1 MHHKAR
7 GFNRRA
13 PAGRG
18 DQAFARWVHFRRSNA
33 PAAVRSN
40 GVRACGDEENMELD
54 GKVCLIT
61 GGSSGIGA
69 ATAREFAL
77 RGADI
82 AICGLPEDD
91 LLAQGV
97 KQEIE
102 ALGRKV
108 LTLTADV
115 SDPRETVRCVR
126 QTVVALGCLDVLVH
140 CAGGP
145 ANGGLLDVD
154 PCTWYRAFDIHVHA
168 AFHLA
173 RAAVP
178 SMVERGGGAILL
190 ISSAAGSR
198 GCAGA
203 IAYGVAKGAI
213 PQFTRA
219 LARELADFNIR
230 VNCVSPGIIR
240 TRFQDYLTSEQVED
254 NTRNRIPL
262 HREGRPEDVA
272 AALAALVEND
282 FITGAEI
289 PVDGGM
295 TMRMV

>member
-1 MHHKAR
+1 MKL
-7 GFNRRA
+7 
-13 PAGRG
+13 
-18 DQAFARWVHFRRSNA
+18 
-33 PAAVRSN
+33 
-40 GVRACGDEENMELD
+40 E

-69 ATAREFAL
+69 ATAREFAS

-82 AICGLPEDD
+82 AICGLPADD

-97 KQEIE
+97 KQDVE
-102 ALGRKV
+102 ALNRRALTIMADIAKPSEAVLCVQRTLATFGR
-108 LTLTADV
+108 
-115 SDPRETVRCVR
+115 
-126 QTVVALGCLDVLVH
+126 LDVLVH

-145 ANGGLLDVD
+145 APGGLLEVD
-154 PCTWYRAFDIHVHA
+154 PCIWYKAFDIHIHA
-168 AFHLA
+168 IYHLA

-178 SMVERGGGAILL
+178 CMIEGGGGAILL
-190 ISSAAGSR
+190 ISSAAGAR

-219 LARELADFNIR
+219 LARELADSNIR

-240 TRFQDYLTSEQVED
+240 TRFQDYLTSEQVEN

-262 HREGRPEDVA
+262 HREGRPEEVA
-272 AALAALVEND
+272 AALAALAEND
-282 FITGAEI
+282 FITGADI

-295 TMRMV
+295 AMRMV

>member
-1 MHHKAR
+1 MKL
-7 GFNRRA
+7 
-13 PAGRG
+13 
-18 DQAFARWVHFRRSNA
+18 
-33 PAAVRSN
+33 
-40 GVRACGDEENMELD
+40 E

-69 ATAREFAL
+69 ATAREFAY

-82 AICGLPEDD
+82 AVCGLPADE
-91 LLAQGV
+91 LLSQAV
-97 KQEIE
+97 KRDVE
-102 ALGRKV
+102 ALNRRAV
-108 LTLTADV
+108 TIAADLTKPVEA
-115 SDPRETVRCVR
+115 VRCVQ
-126 QTVVALGCLDVLVH
+126 QTLASLGRLDVLVH

-145 ANGGLLDVD
+145 APGGLLDVD
-154 PCTWYRAFDIHVHA
+154 AGTWYGAFDIHVHA
-168 AFHLA
+168 VYHLA

-178 SMVERGGGAILL
+178 CMAANGGGVILL

-213 PQFTRA
+213 PQFTRT
-219 LARELADFNIR
+219 LARELADCNIR

-240 TRFQDYLTSEQVED
+240 TRFQDYLTDEQVE
-254 NTRNRIPL
+254 NNIRNRIPL
-262 HREGRPEDVA
+262 HREGRPEEVA
-272 AALAALVEND
+272 AALAALAEND

>member
-1 MHHKAR
+1 
-7 GFNRRA
+7 
-13 PAGRG
+13 
-18 DQAFARWVHFRRSNA
+18 
-33 PAAVRSN
+33 
-40 GVRACGDEENMELD
+40 MELE

-69 ATAREFAL
+69 ATAREFAF

-82 AICGLPEDD
+82 AICGLPADD
-91 LLAQGV
+91 PLAQDV
-97 KQEIE
+97 KQDIQAVNRKALTITADVARPEEAIRCVHDTVS
-102 ALGRKV
+102 ALGR
-108 LTLTADV
+108 
-115 SDPRETVRCVR
+115 
-126 QTVVALGCLDVLVH
+126 LDVLVH

-145 ANGGLLDVD
+145 AHGGLLNVD

-178 SMVERGGGAILL
+178 CMVEHGGGAILL

-219 LARELADFNIR
+219 LARELADLNIR

-240 TRFQDYLTSEQVED
+240 TRFQNYLTSEQVEN

-262 HREGRPEDVA
+262 HREGRPEEVA
-272 AALAALVEND
+272 LALAALVENE

>member
-1 MHHKAR
+1 M
-7 GFNRRA
+7 
-13 PAGRG
+13 
-18 DQAFARWVHFRRSNA
+18 DLQ
-33 PAAVRSN
+33 
-40 GVRACGDEENMELD
+40 

-69 ATAREFAL
+69 ATAREFAH

-82 AICGLPEDD
+82 SICGLAADD
-91 LLAQGV
+91 ALAQQV
-97 KQEIE
+97 KRDVE
-102 ALGRKV
+102 AFGRRA

-115 SDPRETVRCVR
+115 SDPAQAADCVR
-126 QTVVALGCLDVLVH
+126 QTVGSFGRLDVLVH
-140 CAGGP
+140 CAGGAAP
-145 ANGGLLDVD
+145 GSLLEVTDSA
-154 PCTWYRAFDIHVHA
+154 WYGAFDIHVHA
-168 AFHLA
+168 VYHLC

-178 SMVERGGGAILL
+178 HMAGNGGGVILL
-190 ISSAAGSR
+190 IASAAGSR

-219 LARELADFNIR
+219 LARELADCNIR

-240 TRFQDYLTSEQVED
+240 TRFQDYLTAEQVEN

-262 HREGRPEDVA
+262 HREGRPEEVA
-272 AALAALVEND
+272 SVLALLAENE

>member
-1 MHHKAR
+1 MK
-7 GFNRRA
+7 
-13 PAGRG
+13 
-18 DQAFARWVHFRRSNA
+18 
-33 PAAVRSN
+33 
-40 GVRACGDEENMELD
+40 LD

-69 ATAREFAL
+69 ATAREFAS

-82 AICGLPEDD
+82 AVCGLPADEQ
-91 LLAQGV
+91 LSQTV
-97 KQEIE
+97 KRDVE
-102 ALGRKV
+102 ALSRRAITMAAD
-108 LTLTADV
+108 LT
-115 SDPRETVRCVR
+115 DPVEAVRCVQ
-126 QTVVALGCLDVLVH
+126 QTVARLGRLDVLVH

-145 ANGGLLDVD
+145 AQGGLLEVD
-154 PCTWYRAFDIHVHA
+154 DRTWYSAFDIHVHSVY
-168 AFHLA
+168 HLA

-178 SMVERGGGAILL
+178 YMAGNGGGAILL
-190 ISSAAGSR
+190 ISSAAGVR

-219 LARELADFNIR
+219 LARELADCNIR

-240 TRFQDYLTSEQVED
+240 TRFQEYLTDEQVE
-254 NTRNRIPL
+254 NNIRNRIPL
-262 HREGRPEDVA
+262 HREGRPEEVA
-272 AALAALVEND
+272 AALAALAEND

>member
-1 MHHKAR
+1 MKL
-7 GFNRRA
+7 
-13 PAGRG
+13 
-18 DQAFARWVHFRRSNA
+18 
-33 PAAVRSN
+33 
-40 GVRACGDEENMELD
+40 E

-69 ATAREFAL
+69 ATAREFAF
-77 RGADI
+77 RGGDI
-82 AICGLPEDD
+82 AICGLPADEP
-91 LLAQGV
+91 LAANL
-97 KQEIE
+97 KRELE
-102 ALGRKV
+102 AVGRRV

-115 SDPRETVRCVR
+115 ANPAEAARCV
-126 QTVVALGCLDVLVH
+126 QSTVESFGQLDVLVH

-145 ANGGLLDVD
+145 AQGSLLEGD
-154 PCTWYRAFDIHVHA
+154 PCVWYRAFDIHVHA
-168 AFHLA
+168 AYHLA

-178 SMVERGGGAILL
+178 HMIQRGEGTILL

-219 LARELADFNIR
+219 MARELADFNIR

-240 TRFQDYLTSEQVED
+240 TRFQDCLTPEQVEN

-262 HREGRPEDVA
+262 HREGRPDEVA
-272 AALAALVEND
+272 SALAALVENE
-282 FITGAEI
+282 FITGADI

-295 TMRMV
+295 AMRMV

>member
-1 MHHKAR
+1 
-7 GFNRRA
+7 
-13 PAGRG
+13 
-18 DQAFARWVHFRRSNA
+18 
-33 PAAVRSN
+33 
-40 GVRACGDEENMELD
+40 MELE

-69 ATAREFAL
+69 ATAREFAF

-82 AICGLPEDD
+82 AICCRAADD
-91 LLAQGV
+91 SLAQGV
-97 KQEIE
+97 KHDVEALKRRAVTIAADLSEPNEAIRCVQQTVE
-102 ALGRKV
+102 ALGH
-108 LTLTADV
+108 
-115 SDPRETVRCVR
+115 
-126 QTVVALGCLDVLVH
+126 LDVLVH
-140 CAGGP
+140 SAGGP
-145 ANGGLLDVD
+145 ANGRLLEVD
-154 PCTWYRAFDIHVHA
+154 PCTWYRAFDIHLHA

-178 SMVERGGGAILL
+178 YMTERGGGAILL

-203 IAYGVAKGAI
+203 IAYGVVKGAI
-213 PQFTRA
+213 PPFTRA
-219 LARELADFNIR
+219 LARELADLNIR

-240 TRFQDYLTSEQVED
+240 TPFQDHLSTEQVEN

-262 HREGRPEDVA
+262 HREGRPEEVA
-272 AALAALVEND
+272 AALLSLVEND

>member
-1 MHHKAR
+1 MK
-7 GFNRRA
+7 
-13 PAGRG
+13 
-18 DQAFARWVHFRRSNA
+18 
-33 PAAVRSN
+33 
-40 GVRACGDEENMELD
+40 LD

-69 ATAREFAL
+69 ATAREFAF
-77 RGADI
+77 RGADV
-82 AICGLPEDD
+82 AVCGLPADD
-91 LLAQGV
+91 LLAQSV
-97 KQEIE
+97 KRDVE
-102 ALGRKV
+102 ALNRRA
-108 LTLTADV
+108 LTITADV
-115 SDPRETVRCVR
+115 ADPVAAAACVERTVEAFGHV
-126 QTVVALGCLDVLVH
+126 DVLVH
-140 CAGGP
+140 CAGGS
-145 ANGGLLDVD
+145 AQGGLLDVD
-154 PCTWYRAFDIHVHA
+154 PCIWYKAFDIHVHA
-168 AFHLA
+168 IFHLA

-178 SMVERGGGAILL
+178 YMVDGGWGAILL

-219 LARELADFNIR
+219 LARELADSNIR

-240 TRFQDYLTSEQVED
+240 TRFQDYLTAEQIHN
-254 NTRNRIPL
+254 NTENRIPL

-272 AALAALVEND
+272 AALAALAEND

>member
-1 MHHKAR
+1 MKL
-7 GFNRRA
+7 
-13 PAGRG
+13 
-18 DQAFARWVHFRRSNA
+18 Q
-33 PAAVRSN
+33 
-40 GVRACGDEENMELD
+40 

-69 ATAREFAL
+69 ATTREFAF

-82 AICGLPEDD
+82 AVCGLSSDD
-91 LLAQGV
+91 LLAQAV
-97 KQEIE
+97 KRDVE
-102 ALGRKV
+102 ALSRRA
-108 LTLTADV
+108 LTITADFSEPAEV
-115 SDPRETVRCVR
+115 VNCVER
-126 QTVVALGCLDVLVH
+126 TLATFGSLDVLVH

-145 ANGGLLDVD
+145 AQGGLLEVD
-154 PCTWYRAFDIHVHA
+154 PCIWYKVFDIHIHA
-168 AFHLA
+168 VYHLA
-173 RAAVP
+173 RAVVP
-178 SMVERGGGAILL
+178 SMIESGGGAILL
-190 ISSAAGSR
+190 VSSAAGSR

-240 TRFQDYLTSEQVED
+240 TRFQDYLTTEEVEN

-262 HREGRPEDVA
+262 HREGRPEEVA
-272 AALAALVEND
+272 AALAALAEND

>member
-1 MHHKAR
+1 MKL
-7 GFNRRA
+7 
-13 PAGRG
+13 
-18 DQAFARWVHFRRSNA
+18 
-33 PAAVRSN
+33 
-40 GVRACGDEENMELD
+40 EE
-54 GKVCLIT
+54 KVCLIT

-69 ATAREFAL
+69 ATAREFAF
-77 RGADI
+77 RGANI
-82 AICGLPEDD
+82 AVCGLPADE

-97 KQEIE
+97 KEDVE
-102 ALGRKV
+102 GLNRRAL
-108 LTLTADV
+108 TISADV
-115 SDPRETVRCVR
+115 ADPTEAAASVHRTIDAFGR
-126 QTVVALGCLDVLVH
+126 LDVLVH

-145 ANGGLLDVD
+145 VHGGLLEID
-154 PCTWYRAFDIHVHA
+154 PCVWYKAFDIHVHA
-168 AFHLA
+168 VYHLA

-178 SMVERGGGAILL
+178 AMIERGGGAILL
-190 ISSAAGSR
+190 ISSAAGVR

-240 TRFQDYLTSEQVED
+240 TRFQDYLTPEQVEY

-272 AALAALVEND
+272 AALAALAEND